1 MKKLVA
7 LLLATLMLASCMSF
21 ASADEPIVLQFWH
34 HAGSGGIYN
43 AVSAAVANF
52 NATVGAEKGIVVEE
66 VYIGAYADLFAKTQL
81 AVQAGEAP
89 DVAVV
94 SNAYVPFALSDDFLI
109 DMAPYAAR
117 DGVDLNNI
125 LDCFMEIGG
134 NQNGEFHSIPYC
146 RSTPVIYY
154 NKALVAEAGLNWEDE
169 GHMVPIEEVLQLGE
183 YCKAYDANGNQ
194 IRWGYS
200 SVNDFTYLSAAH
212 IYQMGSSYMSA
223 EGEGAPISQTDGALL
238 KVLSDWRGW
247 IDEGLYRSYEST
259 DASNVNIQLVLSGNL
274 AAYPASCS
282 GLTKMMKKCDEAGID
297 LGIAYFPTYDVNNHV
312 ALIGG
317 GNVAM
322 IEDSTTTEET
332 KNASWEFVKFLL
344 ADEQVATV
352 HLETGYFPVTKSAV
366 NDPRIVELWSN
377 DHRYAVAYEQA
388 LSYGKCQETPV
399 SSVFTEYL
407 NIVVDAVSVLI
418 QEGATTP
425 EEAVQLII
433 DESADLW

>member
-7 LLLATLMLASCMSF
+7 LLLATLMMASMFSF
-21 ASADEPIVLQFWH
+21 ASADEPIVITFWH

-43 AVSAAVANF
+43 AVSAAVTNF

-66 VYIGAYADLFAKTQL
+66 IYIGSYSDLFAKTQL

-94 SNAYVPFALSDDFLI
+94 SNAYVPFALSDGFLV

-134 NQNGEFHSIPYC
+134 NLNGEFHSIPYC

-154 NKALVAEAGLNWEDE
+154 NKALVAEAGLNWEDD

-238 KVLSDWRGW
+238 KVLSDWRSW
-247 IDEGLYRSYEST
+247 IDQGLYRSYEST

-282 GLTKMMKKCDEAGID
+282 GLTKMVKKCDEAGID

-322 IEDSTTTEET
+322 IEDSTKTEAS

-366 NDPRIVELWSN
+366 NDPRIVELWGN
-377 DHRYAVAYEQA
+377 DPRYAVAYDQA
-388 LSYGKCQETPV
+388 LKFGKCQETPYHPLGQDYTQIV
-399 SSVFTEYL
+399 WD
-407 NIVVDAVSVLI
+407 NISLLI
-418 QEGATTP
+418 CEGSITP
-425 EEAVQLII
+425 EQAVNNII
-433 DESADLW
+433 RDSADIW

>member
-7 LLLATLMLASCMSF
+7 LLLATLMMASMFSF
-21 ASADEPIVLQFWH
+21 ASADEPIVITFWH

-66 VYIGAYADLFAKTQL
+66 IYIGSYSDLFAKTQL

-94 SNAYVPFALSDDFLI
+94 SNAYVPFALSDGFLV

-154 NKALVAEAGLNWEDE
+154 NKALVAEAGLNWEDD
-169 GHMVPIEEVLQLGE
+169 GYMVPIEEVLQLGE

-212 IYQMGSSYMSA
+212 IYQMGSSYMAA

-247 IDEGLYRSYEST
+247 IDQGLYRSYEST

-282 GLTKMMKKCDEAGID
+282 GLTKMIKKCDEAGID
-297 LGIAYFPTYDVNNHV
+297 LGIAFFPTYDVNNHV

-322 IEDSTTTEET
+322 IEDSTKTEAS

-377 DHRYAVAYEQA
+377 DPRYAVAYDQA
-388 LSYGKCQETPV
+388 LKFGKAQETPV
-399 SSVFTEYL
+399 NSVFTEYL
-407 NIVVDAVSVLI
+407 TIVVDTVSVLI
-418 QEGATTP
+418 QEGAITP
-425 EEAVQLII
+425 EEAVRQITV
-433 DESADLW
+433 ESADLW